1 MVCMII
7 FSGCMVYLISLMYL
21 QSTWCLVLPAVLSLE
36 TLLNMSEVADLKY
49 AGFYPM
55 MPMPVPYPFNPVLGP
70 RQHLPAF
77 VSPKMPSSPV
87 KTPPVVRSP
96 IPIGAI
102 SPNNKRG
109 GSPVV
114 AGSGSSPG
122 ASQYTVVSV
131 TRPGPSTP
139 TRPISPQ
146 GKGMQ
151 VNTTPTH
158 SPRGPIS
165 SARLQGPALPHPI
178 PRLGYPG
185 IPHGPLITTY
195 GFLPPWH
202 HSPVPGA
209 GHPGMSP
216 FLGHPFSQRVT
227 GHHYP
232 LPPSG
237 ALSQVQAHQLSTSP
251 PGANGSSPSS
261 PAKLQSQGAPHI
273 QKLPNVKH
281 APVHLLD
288 TYKVQSIT
296 SGAQS
301 MVQQTSQGQRKA
313 LGSNEPVGVGQDL
326 DGKALTCNLHLQREF
341 YSYILQKEWENAA
354 NSFMEFIQ
362 ENTTWSDGERV
373 ATTTTKDAH
382 MIPKNDLNSQINNSR
397 QKRESV
403 TVSVTLDE
411 PSPRYDAGTY
421 E

>member
-1 MVCMII
+1 
-7 FSGCMVYLISLMYL
+7 
-21 QSTWCLVLPAVLSLE
+21 
-36 TLLNMSEVADLKY
+36 
-49 AGFYPM
+49 M

-109 GSPVV
+109 GSQVV

-185 IPHGPLITTY
+185 IPHGPLITPY
-195 GFLPPWH
+195 GFIPPGTI
-202 HSPVPGA
+202 PQCPGQDTLA
-209 GHPGMSP
+209 CRP
-216 FLGHPFSQRVT
+216 FWGTPSVSAYQGT
-227 GHHYP
+227 TTP
-232 LPPSG
+232 CPP
-237 ALSQVQAHQLSTSP
+237 QVQAHQLSTSP

-273 QKLPNVKH
+273 QILPNVKH

-313 LGSNEPVGVGQDL
+313 LPFS
-326 DGKALTCNLHLQREF
+326 A
-341 YSYILQKEWENAA
+341 LQKLALKKQQTPKILTQ
-354 NSFMEFIQ
+354 SSHIH
-362 ENTTWSDGERV
+362 
-373 ATTTTKDAH
+373 TTTT
-382 MIPKNDLNSQINNSR
+382 L
-397 QKRESV
+397 
-403 TVSVTLDE
+403 TLQTLYQVQ
-411 PSPRYDAGTY
+411 SMAYRSIQNTS
-421 E
+421 

>member
-1 MVCMII
+1 
-7 FSGCMVYLISLMYL
+7 
-21 QSTWCLVLPAVLSLE
+21 
-36 TLLNMSEVADLKY
+36 
-49 AGFYPM
+49 
-55 MPMPVPYPFNPVLGP
+55 MPVPYPFNPVLGP

-165 SARLQGPALPHPI
+165 SAQLQGPALPHPI

-185 IPHGPLITTY
+185 IPHGPLITPY
-195 GFLPPWH
+195 GFIPPWH

-216 FLGHPFSQRVT
+216 FLGHPFSQRVPGHITPCPPQVPCLRSRPTSCRHRPLVPT
-227 GHHYP
+227 GAV
-232 LPPSG
+232 PPR
-237 ALSQVQAHQLSTSP
+237 LLNYSP
-251 PGANGSSPSS
+251 R
-261 PAKLQSQGAPHI
+261 
-273 QKLPNVKH
+273 
-281 APVHLLD
+281 VHL
-288 TYKVQSIT
+288 T
-296 SGAQS
+296 S
-301 MVQQTSQGQRKA
+301 R
-313 LGSNEPVGVGQDL
+313 
-326 DGKALTCNLHLQREF
+326 
-341 YSYILQKEWENAA
+341 
-354 NSFMEFIQ
+354 
-362 ENTTWSDGERV
+362 
-373 ATTTTKDAH
+373 
-382 MIPKNDLNSQINNSR
+382 NSR
-397 QKRESV
+397 TSN
-403 TVSVTLDE
+403 T
-411 PSPRYDAGTY
+411 PRCIC
-421 E
+421 

>member
-1 MVCMII
+1 
-7 FSGCMVYLISLMYL
+7 
-21 QSTWCLVLPAVLSLE
+21 
-36 TLLNMSEVADLKY
+36 
-49 AGFYPM
+49 M
-55 MPMPVPYPFNPVLGP
+55 MPMPVPYPSNPVLGP

-185 IPHGPLITTY
+185 IPHGPLITPY

>member
-1 MVCMII
+1 
-7 FSGCMVYLISLMYL
+7 
-21 QSTWCLVLPAVLSLE
+21 
-36 TLLNMSEVADLKY
+36 
-49 AGFYPM
+49 M

-185 IPHGPLITTY
+185 IPHGPLITPY
-195 GFLPPWH
+195 GFIPPWH

-216 FLGHPFSQRVT
+216 FLGHPFSQRVP

-273 QKLPNVKH
+273 QILPNVKH
-281 APVHLLD
+281 ARC
-288 TYKVQSIT
+288 I
-296 SGAQS
+296 
-301 MVQQTSQGQRKA
+301 
-313 LGSNEPVGVGQDL
+313 
-326 DGKALTCNLHLQREF
+326 C
-341 YSYILQKEWENAA
+341 
-354 NSFMEFIQ
+354 
-362 ENTTWSDGERV
+362 
-373 ATTTTKDAH
+373 
-382 MIPKNDLNSQINNSR
+382 
-397 QKRESV
+397 
-403 TVSVTLDE
+403 
-411 PSPRYDAGTY
+411 
-421 E
+421 